1 MKFVFALLLTVAV
14 SLAVQA
20 QMRLVNFDHLRH
32 LTERISMENDSVDI
46 VHVYANYP
54 TYDWVSAQESGPEGI
69 ACVDDAARAAVVY
82 LRHYELTKSPES
94 LFRAKSLL
102 NFVTRMET
110 PAGSFYNFIREDHSI
125 NKEGTTSFASFG
137 WWAARGVW
145 SMAAGARVLEGVDS
159 AFAAE
164 LRQRIV
170 LTFPHI
176 DSLMKSYNQFQTI
189 GGYRV
194 PRWLLYESGADVT
207 SELLLG
213 LIDYYAATKDAR
225 AKQYIERLSDGLRA
239 MQNGAVAK
247 YPYAVH
253 RSWRTTWHMWGNGQT
268 QALASAGI
276 LLQNK
281 KMLESAER
289 EAIGFYSRLLIL
301 GYRKEM
307 DVADRSKTETFD
319 QIAYGVRPVTV
330 GLLRLYVATHKQLY
344 LKMAALS
351 ASWFFGNNAANAVMY
366 DSATG
371 RCFDGIR
378 DSANVN
384 MNSGAESTIEALHS
398 LVELDLYPEA
408 RKYLYYKKIHH
419 EETHQWLAA
428 LYRGGDEELTLAI
441 DFSTKGLHL
450 FEGKASIDFWRKLHP

>member
-1 MKFVFALLLTVAV
+1 M
-14 SLAVQA
+14 
-20 QMRLVNFDHLRH
+20 DG
-32 LTERISMENDSVDI
+32 DSVDI
-46 VHVYANYP
+46 VHVYANAPSYE
-54 TYDWVSAQESGPEGI
+54 WVSAQESGPEGI

-102 NFVTRMET
+102 KFVTKMET
-110 PAGSFYNFIREDHSI
+110 PDGSFYNFIMEGDSI
-125 NKEGTTSFASFG
+125 NKEGATSFASFG

-176 DSLMKSYNQFQTI
+176 DSLMMSYGQMQTT
-189 GGYRV
+189 GGYRA
-194 PRWLLYESGADVT
+194 PRWLLYESGADVS

-213 LIDYYAATKDAR
+213 LIDYYAATKDER
-225 AKQYIERLSDGLRA
+225 AKKYIERLSDGLRA
-239 MQNGAVAK
+239 MQDGNIAK

-276 LLQNK
+276 LLHDK

-301 GYRKEM
+301 GYKKEM
-307 DVADRSKTETFD
+307 DLADRSKTETYD
-319 QIAYGVRPVTV
+319 QIAYGVRPMAV

-351 ASWFFGNNAANAVMY
+351 ASWLFGNNASRTVMY

-378 DSANVN
+378 DSASVN
-384 MNSGAESTIEALHS
+384 KNSGAESTIEALHT
-398 LVELDLYPEA
+398 LVELGLYPEVD
-408 RKYLYYKKIHH
+408 KYLYYKKVRW
-419 EETHQWLAA
+419 EETHRWLAA
-428 LYRGGDEELTLAI
+428 LFRGGSEELTLAI
-441 DFSTKGLHL
+441 DFSTGGLHL
-450 FEGKASIDFWRKLHP
+450 FEGNESSEFWLNLHR